1 METETETLL
10 DPVTNN
16 PLLDSLLPLTPLNLE
31 ALTFLLELGTVD
43 LLLLPLMMVDGVL
56 LELELNPEVAVVV
69 DSEVDLLPLDT
80 VLGRMAMSLVR
91 GTKGWN

>member
-1 METETETLL
+1 METETVL

-31 ALTFLLELGTVD
+31 ALMFLLELGTVD

-69 DSEVDLLPLDT
+69 DSEVDPLLLDT